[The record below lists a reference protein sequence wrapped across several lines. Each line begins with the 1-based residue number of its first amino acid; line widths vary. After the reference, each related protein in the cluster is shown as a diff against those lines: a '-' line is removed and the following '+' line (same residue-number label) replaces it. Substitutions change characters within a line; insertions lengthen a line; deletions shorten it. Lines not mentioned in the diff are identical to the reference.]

1 MENVE
6 AIAEAFSFV
15 ASTNTMSDA
24 AEATR
29 GRALNVLSV
38 LHMELGGKDLCYD
51 RDGVATGPG

>member
-1 MENVE
+1 MENLE
-6 AIAEAFSFV
+6 AIAEAFSMV

-38 LHMELGGKDLCYD
+38 LHMELGGKDLCWE
-51 RDGVATGPG
+51 RNSVATGPG